1 MKKYYKYQY
10 FLLKKKKYINM
21 YQVLYKSIIKDDTF
35 FFHKTLNVIVNI
47 KVKNKKLG
55 KNINQKKLY

>member
-1 MKKYYKYQY
+1 
-10 FLLKKKKYINM
+10 M